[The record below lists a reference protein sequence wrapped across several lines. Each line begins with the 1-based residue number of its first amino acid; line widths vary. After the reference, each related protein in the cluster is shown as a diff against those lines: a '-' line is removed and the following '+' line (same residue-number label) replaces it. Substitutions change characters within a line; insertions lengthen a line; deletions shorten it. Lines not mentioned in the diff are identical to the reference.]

1 MKAGN
6 ANALVRM
13 SGGLGNQLFQL
24 SAGLY
29 AVRQNPGAKVLL
41 DTRFLAAYET
51 AREFEIDFMLKHL
64 PDVGIASSS
73 MSMAS
78 LASRLRLGRLLDSSW
93 AGYACVGSAERLKL
107 LQSESCSWLVLDGY
121 FQHPDLAL
129 PALLRE
135 SLFTKL
141 ATEFSYLTNLAQFSG
156 NSELVSLHIRRGDFV
171 SSKAASSVFK
181 KIELDYYRAAVKK
194 FSATSRFLVF
204 GDDPALTAAF
214 AKEIE
219 GVDIPSLG
227 LSLKEE
233 FMLMALA
240 DHQIIANST
249 FSWWAAYLG
258 HSVGKRVIAPKYWYR
273 DAARNHKNPLLL
285 GHFEYSD
292 E

>member
-6 ANALVRM
+6 VSALVRM

-29 AVRQNPGAKVLL
+29 AVRQDSDAKVLL

-51 AREFEIDFMLKHL
+51 ARDFEIDFVLKHL
-64 PDVGIASSS
+64 PGVGIANSS
-73 MSMAS
+73 MSMAT
-78 LASRLRLGRLLDSSW
+78 LASRLRLGRLLNSSW

-107 LQSESCSWLVLDGY
+107 LQSEPCSWFVLDGY
-121 FQHPDLAL
+121 FQHPDLAF

-135 SLFTKL
+135 YLFAKL
-141 ATEFSYLTNLAQFSG
+141 STEFSYLTNFPQFSG
-156 NSELVSLHIRRGDFV
+156 SSELVSLHIRRGDFV
-171 SSKAASSVFK
+171 NSKAASGVFK
-181 KIELDYYRAAVKK
+181 KIELDYYRTAVKN
-194 FSATSRFLVF
+194 FSARSCFLVF
-204 GDDPALTAAF
+204 GDDPELTAAF
-214 AKEIE
+214 AKEID

-258 HSVGKRVIAPKYWYR
+258 HSVGKRVIAPKDWYQ
-273 DAARNHKNPLLL
+273 DAARNQANPLLL
-285 GHFEYSD
+285 GHFEYLD